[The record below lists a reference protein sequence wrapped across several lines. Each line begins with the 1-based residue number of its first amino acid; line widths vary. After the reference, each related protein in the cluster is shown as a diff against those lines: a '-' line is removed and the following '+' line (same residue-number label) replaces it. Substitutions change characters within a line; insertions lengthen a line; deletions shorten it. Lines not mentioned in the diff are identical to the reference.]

1 MPRCGGDVLTMET
14 RKLTSIVSYPERG
27 VGGNN
32 QYRGNCSPKLIED
45 LVGFFK
51 PTEICDYMCGS
62 GTTKAAAEK
71 MGICSHIYD
80 LHSGFDIMNCEIK
93 ERPEFIFWHPPY
105 WDIIKYSDVMY
116 KAKDVEERFG
126 YDPRKFDLSRIQEW
140 DQFVEAMN
148 YAMMKQFTSLE
159 KGGRMAVLMGDIKK
173 KGKLYSMI
181 SEIIKP
187 GTLENIIIKAQH
199 NCFSDNIQYNGRFIP
214 ILHEYVLIVRKD
226 NPLLIPIIQVK
237 KKDIDIRNMEGASW
251 RDIVAA
257 VLETHDDAVS
267 LESIY
272 QEVEHYKKTK
282 TNQWWREKIRQ
293 TLQINPKYFQ
303 RTGRGMWKLVKEA

>member
-1 MPRCGGDVLTMET
+1 MEK
-14 RKLTSIVSYPERG
+14 RILTSIVSYPERG

-62 GTTKAAAEK
+62 GTTKAAAEN
-71 MGICSHIYD
+71 MGIRSHLYD

-116 KAKDVEERFG
+116 KAKDVEERYG
-126 YDPRKFDLSRIQEW
+126 YDPRKFDLSRIQNW

-148 YAMMKQFTSLE
+148 YAMMKQFTALE

-187 GTLENIIIKAQH
+187 GTLENIIIKTQH
-199 NCFSDNIQYNGRFIP
+199 NCFSDNVQYNGKFIP

-226 NPLLIPIIQVK
+226 NPLIIPIIQVK
-237 KKDIDIRNMEGASW
+237 KKDVDIRDMEGASW

-257 VLETHDDAVS
+257 VLEQHDDAVS
-267 LESIY
+267 LESLY
-272 QEVEHYKKTK
+272 QEIEPYKKTK

-293 TLQINPKYFQ
+293 TLQINPKYFL
-303 RTGRGMWKLVKEA
+303 RTGRGMWKLVKEV